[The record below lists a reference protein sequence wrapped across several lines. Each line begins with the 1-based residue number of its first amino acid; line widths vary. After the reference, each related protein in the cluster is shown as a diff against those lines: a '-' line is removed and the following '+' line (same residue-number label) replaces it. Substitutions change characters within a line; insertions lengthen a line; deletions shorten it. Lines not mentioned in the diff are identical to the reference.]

1 MKAMLYL
8 WLNFSLP
15 ILLGTALIILVVAAH
30 IYWIRQRRKK
40 MLELRLKRSKEQEEK
55 ANQNSEENQG
65 NQ

>member
-1 MKAMLYL
+1 MLYL

-15 ILLGTALIILVVAAH
+15 ILLWTALIILVVAAH